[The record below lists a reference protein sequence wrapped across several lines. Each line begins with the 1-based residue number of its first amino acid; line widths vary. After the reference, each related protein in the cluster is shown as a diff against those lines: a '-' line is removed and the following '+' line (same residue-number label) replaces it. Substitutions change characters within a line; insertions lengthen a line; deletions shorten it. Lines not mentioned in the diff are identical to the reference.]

1 MEKDITVI
9 TANGKRC
16 LIFIDKI
23 THICE
28 DENGKAIIYFGSEK
42 VVCNESYSE
51 IMHEIK
57 FF

>member
-1 MEKDITVI
+1 MDNHITVTI
-9 TANGKRC
+9 TNGKRC

-28 DENGKAIIYFGSEK
+28 DQNGKAIIYFGSEK
-42 VVCNESYSE
+42 VICKESYSE

-57 FF
+57 FL

>member
-1 MEKDITVI
+1 MDNHITVTI
-9 TANGKRC
+9 TNGKRC

-28 DENGKAIIYFGSEK
+28 DGNGKAIIYFGSEK
-42 VVCNESYSE
+42 VICKESYSE

-57 FF
+57 FL